1 MKKLSMTFVLM
12 FTLVLISFANT
23 FAAEDL
29 SGKVVETMNSGGYTY
44 VNIEKAG
51 NNTWVAVTQT
61 KITVGQDIAFKP
73 GSVMTDFTSKSLN
86 RTFDTIVFSGGV
98 VGNDKP
104 APAAGVSDM
113 KPPAKA
119 AKAVK
124 VKKAEGPDAY
134 TVADLYEKRSE
145 LDKKNVVISG
155 KVVKFSSQIMG
166 KNWIHLQ
173 DGSGDASKGTNDLVV
188 TLQETLAVG
197 DTVTIQGTVSKDKDF
212 GSGYKYAVIL
222 EDANIKK

>member
-1 MKKLSMTFVLM
+1 MKKLSLTFVLM
-12 FTLVLISFANT
+12 FTIVLFSFAHT
-23 FAAEDL
+23 FAVENL

-61 KITVGQDIAFKP
+61 EITVGQDVSFKP
-73 GSVMTDFTSKSLN
+73 GSVMTDFSSKSLN
-86 RTFDTIVFSGGV
+86 RTFDSIVFSGGV
-98 VGNDKP
+98 VGKDKP
-104 APAAGVSDM
+104 APAATVSDM
-113 KPPAKA
+113 KPPAKT
-119 AKAVK
+119 VK

-145 LDKKNVVISG
+145 LDKKVIILSG
-155 KVVKFSSQIMG
+155 TVVKFSSQIMG
-166 KNWIHLQ
+166 KNWAHLQ

-188 TLQETLAVG
+188 TLQDTLAVG
-197 DTVTIQGTVSKDKDF
+197 DTVTIKGTVSKDKDF
-212 GSGYKYAVIL
+212 GSGYKYAVII

>member
-23 FAAEDL
+23 FAVEDL

-44 VNIEKAG
+44 VNIEKEG

-61 KITVGQDIAFKP
+61 KISVGQDVSFKP

-113 KPPAKA
+113 KPP

-173 DGSGDASKGTNDLVV
+173 DGTGDVTAGTHDITV
-188 TLQETLAVG
+188 TSSDSTAVG
-197 DTVTIQGTVSKDKDF
+197 EIVLVEGIVTVDKDF
-212 GSGYKYAVIL
+212 GAGYRYAVIV
-222 EDANIKK
+222 EDATLQR

>member
-73 GSVMTDFTSKSLN
+73 GSVMTNFTSKSLN
-86 RTFDTIVFSGGV
+86 RTFDTIVFSGGIE
-98 VGNDKP
+98 GNDKP

-113 KPPAKA
+113 KPP

>member
-1 MKKLSMTFVLM
+1 MNKLTMTFVLM
-12 FTLVLISFANT
+12 FALVLISFANT
-23 FAAEDL
+23 FAVENL

-51 NNTWVAVTQT
+51 NNTWVAVSQT
-61 KITVGQDIAFKP
+61 KISVGQDVSFKP

-86 RTFDTIVFSGGV
+86 RTFDTIVFSGGIE
-98 VGNDKP
+98 GNDKP

-113 KPPAKA
+113 KPPVN
-119 AKAVK
+119 AVK

-145 LDKKNVVISG
+145 LDKKNVVVSG